1 MAYSFTEKKSIRK
14 DFGKLTTVLDVPYL
28 LAIQV
33 DSYRQFL
40 QLDKLPEQRPETG
53 LNAAFRSVFPIT
65 SYSGSA
71 VLEYV
76 SYRLCTRTF
85 DVIECHQRGMSYA
98 ERLRFMVRL
107 VSYEKESVAG

>member
-1 MAYSFTEKKSIRK
+1 MAYYFTEKKSIRK
-14 DFGKLTTVLDVPYL
+14 DFGKLPTVLDVTYMM
-28 LAIQV
+28 AILV
-33 DSYRQFL
+33 NSYRQFL

-76 SYRLCTRTF
+76 SYRLGTPTF
-85 DVIECHQRGMSYA
+85 DVRECQQRGMTYA
-98 ERLRFMVRL
+98 APLRVKVPWSFTTKRPRP
-107 VSYEKESVAG
+107 A

>member
-1 MAYSFTEKKSIRK
+1 M
-14 DFGKLTTVLDVPYL
+14 PYL

-40 QLDKLPEQRPETG
+40 QLDKLPEQRPATG
-53 LNAAFRSVFPIT
+53 LTEAFRSVFPIT

-76 SYRLCTRTF
+76 SYRLGTPTF
-85 DVIECHQRGMSYA
+85 DVLECHQRGMTYA
-98 ERLRFMVRL
+98 APLRVKVSL
-107 VSYEKESVAG
+107 VIYDKEAPAGTV

>member
-14 DFGKLTTVLDVPYL
+14 DFGKLPTVLDVPYL

-53 LNAAFRSVFPIT
+53 LRAAFRSVFPIT

-71 VLEYV
+71 VVFIV
-76 SYRLCTRTF
+76 SFGLGTPPSFAAYCHPRAFTSAGLFSCAH
-85 DVIECHQRGMSYA
+85 IEG
-98 ERLRFMVRL
+98 
-107 VSYEKESVAG
+107 